1 LSLRPKLLGIGSRTV
16 ALALAASAL
25 LPVAAANAA
34 VEPGGLGA
42 KGSLALADVTCLKQ
56 CVDTHKATPGA
67 TVKVRGVAMEQV
79 SQVVFRG
86 AAGPLPVAPAK
97 RTEGA
102 ATAIVPDGALAS
114 RPYVVDAAG
123 QRSERSPH
131 KLFILPRT
139 AIPAAAYP
147 IRGAHQ
153 LWEGFGGARGHQ
165 GADLGA
171 ACGTPLVAALPGKIQ
186 FNEYH
191 PRAGNYVVIDL
202 AGSDDDIAYM
212 HLIQPSPLKV
222 GQAVGTGQPV
232 GNVGETG
239 NASGCHLHFE
249 YWAGDWWGGGEPID
263 PVPILKQWEQ
273 EGAPASSRR

>member
-1 LSLRPKLLGIGSRTV
+1 MRSRTI
-16 ALALAASAL
+16 ALAFAVSAL
-25 LPVAAANAA
+25 LPVAAAGA

-67 TVKVRGVAMEQV
+67 VVKVRGVAMEQV

-86 AAGPLPVAPAK
+86 ATGPLAVAPAK

-102 ATAIVPDGALAS
+102 ATAIVPEGAVAS

-123 QRSERSPH
+123 QKSERSPH

-147 IRGAHQ
+147 IRGPHQ
-153 LWEGFGGARGHQ
+153 LWEGFGGARNHQ
-165 GADLGA
+165 GADVGA
-171 ACGTPLVAALPGKIQ
+171 ACGTPLVAALPGKVQ
-186 FNEYH
+186 TNEFH
-191 PRAGNYVVIDL
+191 PRAGYHLVIDL

-212 HLIQPSPLKV
+212 HLVRPSPLQV
-222 GQAVGTGQPV
+222 GQPV
-232 GNVGETG
+232 GPAQAIGNVGDSG

-273 EGAPASSRR
+273 EGAPAASRR

>member
-1 LSLRPKLLGIGSRTV
+1 MVGTRTRTI

-25 LPVAAANAA
+25 LPTVAAAAT

-42 KGSLALADVTCLKQ
+42 KGLLALADVTCLKQ

-67 TVKVRGVAMEQV
+67 TVRVRGVAMEQV

-86 AAGPLPVAPAK
+86 TTGPIAVPPSK
-97 RTEGA
+97 RTESA
-102 ATAIVPDGALAS
+102 ATAIVPEGALAS
-114 RPYVVDAAG
+114 RPYVLDAAG
-123 QRSERSPH
+123 QRSDRSPH

-153 LWEGFGGARGHQ
+153 FWEGFGGARGHQ
-165 GADLGA
+165 GADIGA
-171 ACGTPLVAALPGKIQ
+171 ACGTPLVAALPGKVQ
-186 FNEYH
+186 FNEFH

-202 AGSDDDIAYM
+202 AGSDNDIAYM
-212 HLIQPSPLKV
+212 HLIQPSSLQV
-222 GQAVGTGQPV
+222 GQAVGTGQVV

-263 PVPILKQWEQ
+263 PVPFLKQWEA
-273 EGAPASSRR
+273 EAARPSRLR